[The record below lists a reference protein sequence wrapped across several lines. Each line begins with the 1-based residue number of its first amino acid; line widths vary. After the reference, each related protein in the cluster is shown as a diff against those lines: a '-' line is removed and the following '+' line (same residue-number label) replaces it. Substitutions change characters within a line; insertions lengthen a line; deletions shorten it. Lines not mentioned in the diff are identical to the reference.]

1 MKVNTSQNRPK
12 FPYLIMS
19 KKGGKRINKELF
31 LSGVTEKYP
40 ESLLENRIAVEG
52 NVIGCLCQDMLLLD
66 DTRIDKTFFLTK
78 DGLFYYLL
86 IVSLRNKG
94 FVSIDEVTILSNIND
109 AVREEFNERGGWET
123 IYHLMEV
130 INLKNWETFLDVF
143 YRENI
148 IINLHKDGLDLN
160 TIITIKDKPISMLD
174 YFRKLPSELV
184 LDWLVNRFSSYEIGL
199 SSKVIEEC
207 SIDYSDDFIE
217 SLEIGE
223 DVGVPFEKAG
233 KDSKG
238 DDIWCLPTLSRQMD
252 GYLDGTFNLICGYSS
267 VGKSTLLITIL
278 MAMVNQ
284 GKKVVII
291 SNEQKSKVFKVNFM
305 IWTICRVFNYFNL
318 TKKKLNSGKWNETD
332 REYIAKFRQYWNK
345 NFQDKIKFIALED
358 SNTNVVKKKIREYTL
373 RYGFDFFVYDTMK
386 LDFQNATSNKEYL
399 SLIEDS
405 RMFDSLAKK
414 YNITVLATVQMA
426 IHTQGNLWCDAS
438 MLSQSKQIKEVAES
452 MLIMRTVYAEELDT
466 NNKYYFRPYKREKID
481 DKWVATEMTIP
492 TDRVYRAVF
501 IEKTRSGSNSGD
513 TGTAYLLEYDG
524 QHGIFKEKAE
534 IKPKHGKIGV
544 GV

>member
-1 MKVNTSQNRPK
+1 
-12 FPYLIMS
+12 
-19 KKGGKRINKELF
+19 
-31 LSGVTEKYP
+31 
-40 ESLLENRIAVEG
+40 
-52 NVIGCLCQDMLLLD
+52 MLLLD
-66 DTRIDKTFFLTK
+66 ETKIDKQSFITK
-78 DGLFYYLL
+78 DGLFYYSL
-86 IVSLRNKG
+86 IKSLREKG
-94 FVSIDEVTILSNIND
+94 FANLDEVTILSSMNES
-109 AVREEFNERGGWET
+109 VQKEFQDKGGYET
-123 IYHLMEV
+123 LSHLMEI
-130 INLKNWETFLDVF
+130 INLKNWETYLDIF

-148 IINLHKDGLDLN
+148 LISLYRDGLDLN
-160 TIITIKDKPISMLD
+160 TSLIINDKEISMLD

-184 LDWLVNRFSSYEIGL
+184 IDFLVNKFSSYEIGL

-207 SIDYSDDFIE
+207 DIDYDDEFLQTLE
-217 SLEIGE
+217 SGE
-223 DVGVPFEKAG
+223 DTGCPFEKAG
-233 KDSKG
+233 IDSKG
-238 DDIWCLPTLSRQMD
+238 DDIWCLPSLSRQMD

-278 MAMVNQ
+278 MGMLHQ

-291 SNEQKSKVFKVNFM
+291 SNEQKSKVFKINFM
-305 IWTICRVFNYFNL
+305 IWTICKVFNYFNL
-318 TKKKLNSGKWNETD
+318 TKKKLNSGQWTD
-332 REYIAKFRQYWNK
+332 EDRIYINKFCTYWSTNYKNK
-345 NFQDKIKFIALED
+345 VKFIALED
-358 SNTNVVKKKIREYTL
+358 SSSNVVKKKIREYTL

-386 LDFQNATSNKEYL
+386 LDFQNATTNKEYL

-452 MLIMRTVYAEELDT
+452 MLIMRTVYSEELD
-466 NNKYYFRPYKREKID
+466 NHSKYYFYPYKRKKVNGIWEIEEIEVK
-481 DKWVATEMTIP
+481 K
-492 TDRVYRAVF
+492 DRVYRAVF
-501 IEKTRSGSNSGD
+501 LEKTRSGSNSGD

-524 QHGIFKEKAE
+524 QHGIFTERGE